1 MTQVEKLIKIIM
13 PDLLRYLRMKESG
26 ELAQKRLDNLSNPS
40 MYCVDNEERLN
51 NDGDQECK

>member
-13 PDLLRYLRMKESG
+13 PDLLKYLRMKESG

-40 MYCVDNEERLN
+40 MYCVDSEERLN
-51 NDGDQECK
+51 NDGDQARR